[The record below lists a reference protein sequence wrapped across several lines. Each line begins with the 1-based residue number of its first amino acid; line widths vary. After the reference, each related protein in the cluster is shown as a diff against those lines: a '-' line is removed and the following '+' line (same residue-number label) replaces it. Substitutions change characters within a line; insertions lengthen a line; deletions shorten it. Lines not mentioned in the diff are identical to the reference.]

1 MTFLHEVSL
10 LHWTEGGKKAHS
22 RNWELDGGLQN
33 RAKSLGLNSAF
44 YLYFRISMGHKVSNY
59 LHILQIYEVSVR
71 KDFLLLN
78 IGTVQNTGG

>member
-1 MTFLHEVSL
+1 
-10 LHWTEGGKKAHS
+10 
-22 RNWELDGGLQN
+22 
-33 RAKSLGLNSAF
+33 
-44 YLYFRISMGHKVSNY
+44 MGHKVSNY